1 MPANLKRQSYEELD
15 EDLQVSYSPKYQE
28 FQELNSNSAKFR
40 ELVFFARVAIF
51 SIMSVLSCFI
61 LLSLGIE
68 VIWAF
73 LLAVLI
79 STALT
84 STLSYFIFSMKH

>member
-1 MPANLKRQSYEELD
+1 MPANLKRQRIEEL
-15 EDLQVSYSPKYQE
+15 EEELQVSYSPKYRE

-51 SIMSVLSCFI
+51 SILSVLSCFI
-61 LLSLGIE
+61 LLSLKIG
-68 VIWAF
+68 VAWAF
-73 LLAVLI
+73 LLAILI

>member
-1 MPANLKRQSYEELD
+1 MSTNVNRQRQEERE
-15 EDLQVSYSPKYQE
+15 EDLQVSYSPKYRE

-51 SIMSVLSCFI
+51 SIMTVLICFV
-61 LLSLGIE
+61 LLSLGIQSL
-68 VIWAF
+68 WAF
-73 LLAVLI
+73 LLSLLI
-79 STALT
+79 SFALN

>member
-1 MPANLKRQSYEELD
+1 MPANLKRQRIEEFE
-15 EDLQVSYSPKYQE
+15 EDLQISYSPKYRE

-40 ELVFFARVAIF
+40 ELVFFARVTIF
-51 SIMSVLSCFI
+51 SILSVLSCFV
-61 LLSLGIE
+61 LLSLEIG
-68 VIWAF
+68 VGWAF
-73 LLAVLI
+73 LLAILI

>member
-1 MPANLKRQSYEELD
+1 MPANLKRQRIEELED
-15 EDLQVSYSPKYQE
+15 DLQVSYSPKYRE

-61 LLSLGIE
+61 LLSLNIG
-68 VIWAF
+68 VVWAF